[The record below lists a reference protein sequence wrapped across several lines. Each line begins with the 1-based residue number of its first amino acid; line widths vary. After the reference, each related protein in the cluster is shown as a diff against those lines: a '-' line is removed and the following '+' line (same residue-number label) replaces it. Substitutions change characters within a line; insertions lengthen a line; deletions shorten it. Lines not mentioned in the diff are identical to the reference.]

1 VSEGSGPLP
10 AGPLAGLLLPAPEAD
25 GVEDHVAR
33 WALGRLGA
41 GTVEAGGPRARLER
55 VLGGW
60 QPAGVPGG
68 TLAYAT
74 GLALAGATLAAHRGG
89 GDVVVTDV
97 DVAIQLFLPAVL
109 AAGDGTDAPPAPP
122 APRPYAEGALCCE
135 LGSPGDPER
144 FEALLATLPPG
155 TTAGEAAAA
164 AQTWRLP
171 VTDYRPRR
179 PAPPLPAPAPVR
191 GGRAAS
197 PAGPGPGAPLE
208 GVVVCDLTTMW
219 AGPLATW
226 LLGRL
231 GATVWKVEP
240 DIRRDGLRGTPSFAA
255 LNSGKRRR
263 ALDLT
268 RPGGRDEL
276 EALVR
281 QSDVVVD
288 SFSPRVMPNLGL
300 APDVLARWRPGIVAV
315 SLPAFPPGRER
326 SWVAYGTGAHALSG
340 LGDLGRDGWAAPAVT
355 YPDPLAGLTA
365 ALEVLATLVG
375 RGGRGGGCAVFRR
388 DAPLLSAIT
397 PLLALS
403 GAGASHS
410 VAERDPETGRRLRK
424 VGEGGGSFARIG
436 GAAPPR
442 VAVKGGSVPVGGRT
456 TVAWSSRDVHATAGQ
471 PPTAAAVVPL
481 GPWRGDGL
489 SLALG
494 EVPE

>member
-1 VSEGSGPLP
+1 MTDGLAPDGPGPVRSGPLT
-10 AGPLAGLLLPAPEAD
+10 GLLLAAPEAD

-41 GTVEAGGPRARLER
+41 GTVAADGPRARLDR
-55 VLGGW
+55 LLDGW
-60 QPAGVPGG
+60 QPAGVPCG

-74 GLALAGATLAAHRGG
+74 GLALAGAALAAHLGG
-89 GDVVVTDV
+89 ADVVVTDV

-109 AAGDGTDAPPAPP
+109 AGADAPPAPP
-122 APRPYAEGALCCE
+122 EPRPYAGGALCCE

-155 TTAGEAAAA
+155 ITAGEAAAT

-171 VTDYRPRR
+171 VTDYRPRGV
-179 PAPPLPAPAPVR
+179 APPLPAPSPVR
-191 GGRAAS
+191 DGRVAA
-197 PAGPGPGAPLE
+197 PAPTSPGAPLE
-208 GVVVCDLTTMW
+208 GIVVCDLTAMW

-240 DIRRDGLRGTPSFAA
+240 DVRRDGLRGTPSFPA
-255 LNSGKRRR
+255 LNSGKRRV
-263 ALDLT
+263 AVDLT

-300 APDVLARWRPGIVAV
+300 TPDVLARWRPGIVTL
-315 SLPAFPPGRER
+315 SMPAFPPGPER

-340 LGDLGRDGWAAPAVT
+340 LGDLGPEGWAAPAVT
-355 YPDPLAGLTA
+355 YPDPLAGLTGA
-365 ALEVLATLVG
+365 VEVLAALVG
-375 RGGRGGGCAVFRR
+375 RGRGCALLHRE
-388 DAPLLSAIT
+388 APLLEAIRH
-397 PLLALS
+397 LLALD
-403 GAGASHS
+403 GAGAPLR
-410 VAERDPETGRRLRK
+410 VAERDPETGRRLRR

-436 GAAPPR
+436 GQAPPR
-442 VAVKGGSVPVGGRT
+442 VAVKGGSVPVL
-456 TVAWSSRDVHATAGQ
+456 
-471 PPTAAAVVPL
+471 PVPV

-489 SLALG
+489 PLGLG